1 MFVGAVTDL
10 LSVALTAGMFHYGY
24 FIAAI
29 LYGLLGGLIRSIINA
44 TRGKQLEFN
53 LISTGVI
60 AAVMG
65 LSILFVNII
74 NLSDA
79 DPIKDG
85 KFVTSLLGMNI
96 ILTRMQVSWVIA
108 TVFITGILVL

>member
-29 LYGLLGGLIRSIINA
+29 LYGLLGGLIRSIIN
-44 TRGKQLEFN
+44 TTKGKQLEFN
-53 LISTGVI
+53 LISTLVI
-60 AAVMG
+60 ALIMG

-74 NLSDA
+74 DLSNT
-79 DPIKDG
+79 DPNING
-85 KFVTSLLGMNI
+85 KFVTQILGMNI
-96 ILTRMQVSWVIA
+96 VLSRMQVS
-108 TVFITGILVL
+108 